1 MQDGYVGLES
11 DELSGRRS
19 STSVRDLIS
28 LGGGLEVRGKYRISI
43 MRVAPDGRTQMIS
56 LVGETGTVG
65 DSDVLFVQPAADQ
78 TVDRATLS
86 GGTALAGQYS
96 LRNTKLSEILK
107 APGALGSSPYTL
119 FGVISRRDPV
129 TLMRSLIA
137 FTPVAVL
144 KGSEDLNVQS
154 DDVVRVISANEA
166 RTLLATVTQYQKHRE
181 FAEEALR
188 NPRMSASQNY
198 ADTQA
203 NTQNGQQRAS
213 STTQMIQS
221 QVQVGS
227 DYNLDARQALELSEQ
242 DVLAQAAGQLPVP
255 GLPQAQLRQLYP
267 QTQYQ
272 RQYPSAPGSQPPN
285 QVQESY
291 AQQLP
296 FDQSQQYQLLQPQ
309 PYQQTQQDEQG
320 QPYQQGQ
327 QYQPYLPRQ
336 IPFAANLEEEQSA
349 PGQVPSNREVTRLSQ
364 LATQLHIDPLILVN
378 FLRDHSANIDGAV
391 GGGGLYLVGPDA
403 DLRSLLVAAGGMQNW
418 ADKSTVEVISTAVDS
433 STGTSQTQRKIVSLA
448 DAVGADYIVSPHDV
462 VRVNKIFTDVEV
474 GSVTMQGQIR
484 HVGTY
489 QIVRG
494 EHLSDL
500 MMRAGGLTDTA
511 YPYGTVF
518 LRRSAAELEQNAF
531 QREASEIEDQLL
543 LAMSRR
549 DPNSKL
555 SPDAF
560 TALQSY
566 ITELRNHQAL
576 GRVAVVAD
584 PTLLAANPAMDPL
597 LEPGDVV
604 YVPQRPYSI
613 SVLGQVLQPGS
624 VPFKPGVAASDY
636 IRQAGGYSQ
645 FADKS
650 ETFVVLPDGSARRVE
665 TSWLDFS
672 GDDIPP
678 GSTVYVGRDVSGVD
692 VHEIIV
698 DTISIFSQ
706 LATSAAALAV
716 LSKQ

>member
-1 MQDGYVGLES
+1 M
-11 DELSGRRS
+11 
-19 STSVRDLIS
+19 RDLIS